1 MNISELLETILKG
14 SKYLGTFPLAE
25 LLQFAASRSINGLAV
40 AKDAPRERYLAF
52 INGEPEGAIYIDSS
66 GTLYGD
72 KAIMLIGGA
81 EQFVLCDVKPDIV
94 DALVMSC
101 RVFEKS
107 HLRQSTTYIVP
118 EIGVQRAGIGVLTIS
133 LRRENSPLNG
143 VRVSI
148 RKNGQIVGSDSTT
161 GTGSVSFR
169 VLHGTYTCMVQD
181 RSQTVTNFPITF
193 DELHPQITL
202 DL

>member
-25 LLQFAASRSINGLAV
+25 LLQYAVSRSVNGIAV
-40 AKDAPRERYLAF
+40 AKDTPRERYLVF
-52 INGEPEGAIYIDSS
+52 VKGEPEGAIYIDSN

-72 KAIMLIGGA
+72 KAIMLIGGG

-107 HLRQSTTYIVP
+107 HLKQSTTYMVP
-118 EIGVQRAGIGVLTIS
+118 EIGVKHVGIGVLTIN
-133 LRRENSPLNG
+133 LQRENAPING

-148 RKNGQIVGSDSTT
+148 RKNGQIVGSDTTT
-161 GTGSVSFR
+161 GAGSVSFR

-181 RSQTVTNFPITF
+181 RSQTVTNFQIMF
-193 DELHPQITL
+193 DELHTKITL
-202 DL
+202 EL